1 MLFQGSNRDDQETKQ
16 IIGIVI
22 RFLKEH
28 KALIYGGLL
37 FLSLIPLLL
46 KLGKKEQP
54 VKSKSERYISSLNTV
69 NSLEKAETYVDE
81 QYALEGL
88 KEFDTAVYVKTATRF
103 TKDRFFH
110 GLARYDFADNWIC
123 YLSSKIAWD
132 HFSAIVDPDDILDHA
147 EGLCSQQ
154 SIVYM
159 ELLKKKG
166 IKTRSVG
173 LGYKEGPGHFLTEV
187 FYKGSWHLHDVTMEP
202 QWERVK
208 PDHGSMAY
216 YQQHKGSLFPAYE
229 KRLSK
234 STFNKIMERVEY
246 GIVDTFPARKMLWF
260 HRITNVITYVI
271 PLYCLFAILV
281 VILKERPEEKR
292 KPETTLKHVIPVVEE
307 WEKFNRS

>member
-1 MLFQGSNRDDQETKQ
+1 
-16 IIGIVI
+16 VI

-54 VKSKSERYISSLNTV
+54 VKSKSERYNSTLNTV
-69 NSLEKAETYVDE
+69 NSLEKAAVYVDE

-202 QWERVK
+202 QWEK
-208 PDHGSMAY
+208 IKNHHESLDY
-216 YQQHKGSLFPAYE
+216 YLRNKDTLFVAYE
-229 KRLSK
+229 GILPRAS
-234 STFNKIMERVEY
+234 FDKIMEKAEY
-246 GIVDTFPARKMLWF
+246 GDPGEFPAKKMLWF
-260 HRITNVITYVI
+260 QRITNWLTYLLPLGFFIGCITSLPKPASEIRYT
-271 PLYCLFAILV
+271 
-281 VILKERPEEKR
+281 KKKSERALQKQEAD
-292 KPETTLKHVIPVVEE
+292 TVQ
-307 WEKFNRS
+307 